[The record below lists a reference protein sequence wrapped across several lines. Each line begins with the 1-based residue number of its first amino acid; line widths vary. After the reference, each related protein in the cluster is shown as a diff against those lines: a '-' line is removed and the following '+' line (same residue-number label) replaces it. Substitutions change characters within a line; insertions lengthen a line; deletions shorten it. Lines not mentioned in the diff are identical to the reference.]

1 MNLVDTRPRSTH
13 TVAGVRAVLD
23 GTLVDDA
30 QITVEDGLIVDI
42 RTGTRIGNDALDG
55 HGAILLPGLVD
66 THTDGL
72 ERERQPRQT
81 AALDSG
87 FALRSFESRLWA
99 AGITTVFHGIG
110 FDDRPG
116 HQRTL
121 EAARELW
128 AAVVDRRRDGRAA
141 LDHRVLYRLEARTE
155 GGFDAMRDC
164 VDADDQSDI
173 LPLVSYEDHTP
184 GQGQYRDVSRF
195 LDAMGDEPQPDGT
208 SRQERLTRILAES
221 AATEGLAER
230 NRRLVSQLA
239 TAGRIRAL
247 AHDVVDQAG
256 MQDAFRWGARV
267 AEFPITVEAAAAARR
282 LDLPVVCGGPNALRG
297 QSHSGNVSATELVAR
312 GLCTG
317 LASDYLPS
325 SLLGAVWSL
334 ARQGVLPFADA
345 VGLVTH
351 GPAAAVGLRD
361 RGRIAV
367 GLRADLV
374 LVADDTPWPR
384 VRAVAGAGCWNGPL
398 DVVGVR

>member
-184 GQGQYRDVSRF
+184 GQGQYPR
-195 LDAMGDEPQPDGT
+195 
-208 SRQERLTRILAES
+208 RLPLPRCHGRR
-221 AATEGLAER
+221 AATGRHVPAGAPHPDPRRVRRHRGSRRAQPAPRLAAR
-230 NRRLVSQLA
+230 HRRSHPGVGPRCGGSGGH
-239 TAGRIRAL
+239 AGCR
-247 AHDVVDQAG
+247 V
-256 MQDAFRWGARV
+256 RWGARV
-267 AEFPITVEAAAAARR
+267 AEFPITVEAAAGRR

-334 ARQGVLPFADA
+334 ARQGVLPFAGA